1 MLRTPLVI
9 QRVRW
14 CQSEH
19 DTVSRSTIN
28 ASGTL
33 LLSTDTVSY
42 IKVRHTFQIPFEAS
56 KE

>member
-1 MLRTPLVI
+1 MLPTPLAI

-14 CQSEH
+14 CETEH

-33 LLSTDTVSY
+33 LMSTDTISY
-42 IKVRHTFQIPFEAS
+42 IKVRHKFQIPFEAN
-56 KE
+56 KQ